1 MHAYKSI
8 CADLTVI
15 IGIAVAL
22 YINTYIYVDNIYI
35 YIHMYAY
42 KSICADVTVMIG
54 VAVALYMKPYIYV
67 YTYIHKCIVVWI

>member
-1 MHAYKSI
+1 
-8 CADLTVI
+8 
-15 IGIAVAL
+15 
-22 YINTYIYVDNIYI
+22 
-35 YIHMYAY
+35 MYAY